1 MKVWDGQVLWINKQV
16 LKDFFSFD
24 KTNIY
29 VYITDKENGYAKI
42 RNNKIH

>member
-1 MKVWDGQVLWINKQV
+1 MKVWVGMVWLINSKV